1 MKAQV
6 LPVNERLFTAGMA
19 PRPFEI
25 VFAETIFALI
35 ADMPNC
41 GRWLKR
47 RSKRPKMGQRVKQN
61 PFKKFAEIVTF
72 LRSTIEI

>member
-1 MKAQV
+1 MKARV

-35 ADMPNC
+35 AECRIAAVGLN
-41 GRWLKR
+41 GVRNG
-47 RSKRPKMGQRVKQN
+47 PKWGS
-61 PFKKFAEIVTF
+61 E
-72 LRSTIEI
+72 